1 MKREVWYALSIKA
14 MSTNR
19 HRSSYER
26 GTISMA
32 TRVLLVD
39 DDSKIL
45 SLLKRGLAYEGFE
58 VYTAPDGETGLAATK
73 KYQPHLVLLDIA
85 MPGLDGL
92 ELCRRLH
99 LLGNIAIIMLT
110 ARDDVA
116 DKVNALGL
124 AADDYVPKPFSFDEL
139 VARMRAVLRR
149 HPGSQEL
156 LTYDD
161 VELNQVT
168 REVHRSGSLIE
179 LTTREYD
186 LLLLLMHHPR
196 QVLTRDQILE
206 QVWGYNAE
214 LETNELQ
221 VHIGHLRQKLEAS
234 GGLRVIQ
241 TIRGVGYVLKW

>member
-1 MKREVWYALSIKA
+1 
-14 MSTNR
+14 
-19 HRSSYER
+19 
-26 GTISMA
+26 MA

-39 DDSKIL
+39 DDQKII

-58 VYTAPDGETGLAATK
+58 VYTAADGEAGLTAAK
-73 KYQPHLVLLDIA
+73 KYQPHLVLLDIT
-85 MPGLDGL
+85 MPGIDGL
-92 ELCRRLH
+92 EVCRRLH
-99 LLGNIAIIMLT
+99 LLADIAIIMLT

-124 AADDYVPKPFSFDEL
+124 GADDYVPKPFSFDEL

-161 VELNQVT
+161 LELNQAT

-186 LLLLLMHHPR
+186 LLLLLMRHPR

-206 QVWGYNAE
+206 QVWGYASD
-214 LETNELQ
+214 LETNVLE
-221 VHIGHLRQKLEAS
+221 VHMGHLRQKLEAH
-234 GGLRVIQ
+234 GGSRLIQ
-241 TIRGVGYVLKW
+241 TIRGVGYVLRG